1 MARLE
6 MSVVETSDSATA
18 GGTPDALF
26 ELGLM
31 YCAGREVELDL
42 VSAHKWFNLA
52 AMRGNDDAKRYR
64 MEIAHEM
71 SKAQIAE
78 ALGLTLD
85 QVMAAANDLEGSRIC
100 AK

>member
-6 MSVVETSDSATA
+6 MSAFEMSDSATA
-18 GGTPDALF
+18 GGTSDALF

-31 YCAGREVELDL
+31 YCAGRDVELDL

-52 AMRGNDDAKRYR
+52 AARGNENAKRYR

-71 SKAQIAE
+71 SRAQIAE
-78 ALGLTLD
+78 AQRQAREWL
-85 QVMAAANDLEGSRIC
+85 ARH
-100 AK
+100 